1 LHGFAAGAVGALL
14 GVGAAVIT
22 VPFFT
27 RRGRSIQSAS
37 ALSAGLSAVIGIAA
51 GIGYVLG
58 GLNEVGLPEF
68 SLGYL
73 YVPAFFGIAVGAL
86 AGSPLGVSLS
96 HYLAERQQRVLFV
109 IYLCLVLVV
118 MVARL
123 QV

>member
-1 LHGFAAGAVGALL
+1 
-14 GVGAAVIT
+14 
-22 VPFFT
+22 
-27 RRGRSIQSAS
+27 
-37 ALSAGLSAVIGIAA
+37 
-51 GIGYVLG
+51 
-58 GLNEVGLPEF
+58 LPEF

-86 AGSPLGVSLS
+86 AGSPLGVGLS
-96 HYLAERQQRVLFV
+96 HYLAERQQRILFV